1 MIETNGC
8 IYLIDAGAP
17 VVDKLLRLGKR
28 IEDLKGIFLTHYHGD
43 HCDGLLPLLGLTN
56 WAWQDASYDIF
67 ATEQVIINSF
77 TACSEATSGGM
88 DKKRIRFHL
97 AKEGVVFED
106 ENVKIVY
113 FITHHCDP
121 HPCYS
126 ILVECEGKKVFF
138 SGDLSVNLEEK
149 DYPLY
154 VTEEETDLM
163 FLELAHFD
171 LDTVSPY
178 LMKTKAKKIY
188 FNHANVDWEKQVEEC
203 ALAGEFPFEV
213 VIAKDLDEATL

>member
-1 MIETNGC
+1 MKITVLGSGHGIPTAERSCSSTMIETNGC

-113 FITHHCDP
+113 FIIARRFV
-121 HPCYS
+121 S
-126 ILVECEGKKVFF
+126 ERQSK
-138 SGDLSVNLEEK
+138 
-149 DYPLY
+149 
-154 VTEEETDLM
+154 TEEVKNEQKVL
-163 FLELAHFD
+163 LP
-171 LDTVSPY
+171 VY
-178 LMKTKAKKIY
+178 
-188 FNHANVDWEKQVEEC
+188 
-203 ALAGEFPFEV
+203 
-213 VIAKDLDEATL
+213 